1 MNQLLTDFISRISLQ
16 PITIPELSI
25 ANIIDILVVSYGIYK
40 IMYWVRETRAWTLFK
55 GFLVIIVMYA
65 IASQLGFVTL
75 LWVMKST
82 FSAGLIAVVVIFQ
95 PELRRALEQLGK
107 GKFLKSIMNTEVKDA
122 HLSEKSANEIIKAV
136 LAMSKAKTGAL
147 IVIEQ
152 QVALGDLEQT
162 GIAVDALVSSQ
173 LLINIFENKTP
184 LHDGA
189 VVIRN
194 DRVAAAT
201 CILPLTSAEIA
212 SELGTRHRAAV
223 GTSEVSDAIVIVV
236 SEETGSI
243 SVASENKLKRHLN
256 EDKLKSILLNSEA
269 IAKKAVTKREWFKK

>member
-1 MNQLLTDFISRISLQ
+1 MNQMLTDFISRISLQ

-55 GFLVIIVMYA
+55 GFLVIVVVYA

-75 LWVMKST
+75 LWLMKST

-107 GKFLKSIMNTEVKDA
+107 GKFLKSMMNTEDKDT
-122 HLSEKSANEIIKAV
+122 HLSEKSASEIIKAV
-136 LAMSKAKTGAL
+136 LVMSKAKTGAL

-162 GIAVDALVSSQ
+162 GIAIDALVSSQ

-256 EDKLKSILLNSEA
+256 EDKLKSILLSSEA
-269 IAKKAVTKREWFKK
+269 AAKKAVTKREWFKK